1 MRREAVTPLT
11 PARRVLPATALAAL
25 LVAALLGGCQE
36 GASVGETLTTGY
48 ETVKDKAG
56 KALTVV
62 VDTVSPAV
70 ELPKEGTLLA
80 SLKPSEFDYASLEAN
95 RPRDL
100 AMERGA
106 GRGLIDAPA
115 LTDYLNAVLGR
126 VAEQAPDAGVPARV
140 YVRDSFEINA
150 SAMPSGAI
158 IVPLGMLRVIDTE
171 DELAFLL
178 GHEFTHV
185 YLRHHGSDW
194 YLTAQKYSLAAMEL
208 GFDVSNSFQ
217 HRFATK
223 AENQLDDLMLANEA
237 SLLLSE
243 TLLSPAWTRSQED
256 EADVV
261 GLDLM
266 HTAGYDYRAAF
277 TFLAKLGE
285 AEKQLIAEQKQPGQ
299 RVLDYLENRV
309 DDTRVSRQ
317 IDPGKWQQLVG
328 GVAKQAW
335 GWVNRQF
342 TRDHRAHEDRTTF
355 LTDYADG
362 TGQYV
367 TAVKRRQ
374 PVPWSAQGRKAPPR
388 TVTSADAATI
398 RAVFDNYELARRA
411 EEALDKRNAKTALE
425 LARKASR
432 PPTAHAAY
440 PRVVSYDALVALRK
454 GEAGRQELRPALA
467 SNEPAFIIY
476 YKLLEAPMAKR
487 EWEEASSLVEQAREA
502 IGDSPSLLPVRIF
515 LLVKQEN
522 KVEARALAAQ
532 CRVEYPDVVGPLC
545 DQALEGRDWQ
555 PRERVARRS

>member
-1 MRREAVTPLT
+1 MTVT
-11 PARRVLPATALAAL
+11 PARRALPATALAAL

-36 GASVGETLTTGY
+36 GASVGETLTTGF

-56 KALTVV
+56 KALTAV

-80 SLKPSEFDYASLEAN
+80 SLKPTGFDYTSIEAK
-95 RPRDL
+95 RPHDL
-100 AMERGA
+100 ALERAA
-106 GRGLIDAPA
+106 GRGLIDASA
-115 LTDYLNAVLGR
+115 LTDYLNAMLGR
-126 VAEQAPDAGVPARV
+126 VAEQAPDYGVPARV

-158 IVPLGMLRVIDTE
+158 ILPLGMLRVIDTE

-185 YLRHHGSDW
+185 YRRHHTSDW
-194 YLTAQKYSLAAMEL
+194 YVTAQKHSLAAMEL
-208 GFDVSNSFQ
+208 GFDVAQSFR

-243 TLLSPAWTRSQED
+243 TLLSPAWTRTQED

-266 HTAGYDYRAAF
+266 YTAGYDYRAAF
-277 TFLAKLGE
+277 TLLTKLGE
-285 AEKQLIAEQKQPGQ
+285 AEKQLILQDKKPGE

-309 DDTRVSRQ
+309 DETRVSRE
-317 IDPGKWQQLVG
+317 IDPRKWQQLVEG
-328 GVAKQAW
+328 AAKQAW

-342 TRDHRAHEDRTTF
+342 SRNHRTYEERSTF
-355 LTDYADG
+355 LTDYADA

-374 PVPWSAQGRKAPPR
+374 PVPWSAQGRKAPPQALA
-388 TVTSADAATI
+388 SADATAI
-398 RAVFDNYELARRA
+398 RAVFDNYDLARRA
-411 EEALDKRNAKTALE
+411 EDALDKRDPKTALD

-440 PRVVSYDALVALRK
+440 PRVIGHDALVALRK
-454 GEAGRQELRPALA
+454 GDSGRQELRPALA
-467 SNEPAFIIY
+467 SNEPALIVY
-476 YKLLEAPMAKR
+476 YKLINAPLAKR
-487 EWEEASSLVEQAREA
+487 DWEEASRLVEQAREA
-502 IGDSPSLLPVRIF
+502 IGDPPQLLPLRIF
-515 LLVKQEN
+515 LLVKQDN
-522 KVEARALAAQ
+522 KIEAQALTAECRA
-532 CRVEYPDVVGPLC
+532 EYPDVYGPLC
-545 DQALEGRDWQ
+545 AQALEGRDWQ
-555 PRERVARRS
+555 PRERVASRS